1 MLSVKRSTASI
12 WASHSV
18 SSRCWMIASGLVNS
32 LVPEL
37 SWKARRTSGFGA
49 PPSAR

>member
-12 WASHSV
+12 WASHSL
-18 SSRCWMIASGLVNS
+18 SSRFCRIAIGLVII

-49 PPSAR
+49 PPSSR